1 MTRIYK
7 LLSKSDWESA
17 LAEGVLHGS
26 AQDRA
31 DGYIHFSS
39 ASQLQATARR
49 WFAGH
54 KDLVVLEVEDHTL
67 GSALKWEVSR
77 DGAPFPHLF
86 APLPIQSVLSAR
98 AFMPEPEQ
106 GRGPTPEKG
115 PGDLA

>member
-7 LLSKSDWESA
+7 LLSRSDWEAA
-17 LAEGVLHGS
+17 LAEGVLTGTED
-26 AQDRA
+26 DRR

-39 ASQLQATARR
+39 GAQLQGTARK
-49 WFAGH
+49 WFAGRR
-54 KDLVVLEVEDHTL
+54 DLVLLEVEDHTL

-98 AFMPEPEQ
+98 AFMPEPEA

>member
-17 LAEGVLHGS
+17 LSEGVLHGS

-39 ASQLQATARR
+39 GSQLQETARR
-49 WFAGH
+49 WFAGR

-86 APLPIQSVLSAR
+86 APLSINAVLSAR
-98 AFMPEPEQ
+98 AFEPEPEP
-106 GRGPTPEKG
+106 GPTPEKG
-115 PGDLA
+115 PGDFA

>member
-7 LLSKSDWESA
+7 LLSKSDWEQA
-17 LAEGVLHGS
+17 LAAGVLHGTD
-26 AQDRA
+26 QDRA

-39 ASQLQATARR
+39 AQQLQATARR

-86 APLPIQSVLSAR
+86 ASLTLQSVLSAR
-98 AFMPEPEQ
+98 AFTPEPEP
-106 GRGPTPEKG
+106 GPTPEKG
-115 PGDLA
+115 PGDFA